1 MQKITKKNQIKVIFR
16 FATAIAFVLTLGAF
30 AVSAKD
36 YYRVNDYQTE
46 LVDECGDCT
55 YVENNNCL
63 EDALFV
69 PTRTCSEW
77 DKFRYYHPSC
87 ADLEESH
94 HEERNCYGGD
104 SWWYNA
110 CGDREDKYQDCGYS
124 YCDTGGDVDKYCSS
138 GDVWGRYDYAN
149 KGCSGGSCYFN
160 WNHNSCGHEKLQD
173 CGSSYCDT
181 SGDVDKYCSGG
192 DVWGLYDY
200 ANKGCSGGSCY
211 TSWDYNSCGRSKLRD
226 CGSNYCTSW
235 SGWSCSGS
243 GTIKR
248 TRTCYN
254 KGCSNGSCYSSSY
267 TDTETE
273 YCPSGQECS
282 GGVCVSTCDSST
294 CSGYTCT
301 SWILVSGPGP
311 SGTYGTNIYE
321 RQVCKK
327 YCSGGDCV
335 SECYTQE
342 CRQEWTEHSGGWG
355 GCNPDSYCTS
365 VDFENAKIW
374 ANW

>member
-1 MQKITKKNQIKVIFR
+1 MQKITKKSKIKVIFR
-16 FATAIAFVLTLGAF
+16 FATAIAFVLALGAF

-36 YYRVNDYQTE
+36 YYKVNDYQTE

-77 DKFRYYHPSC
+77 NKFRYYHPSC
-87 ADLEESH
+87 ADLEESYH
-94 HEERNCYGGD
+94 DDQKCYNND
-104 SWWYNA
+104 VWWYNA
-110 CGDREDKYQDCGYS
+110 CGDRQDKKEDCGYS
-124 YCDTGGDVDKYCSS
+124 YCDTGGYPEGTGDVDEYCSG
-138 GDVWGRYDYAN
+138 GDVWGRYDYYNA
-149 KGCSGGSCYFN
+149 GCSGASCY
-160 WNHNSCGHEKLQD
+160 SD
-173 CGSSYCDT
+173 
-181 SGDVDKYCSGG
+181 
-192 DVWGLYDY
+192 
-200 ANKGCSGGSCY
+200 
-211 TSWDYNSCGRSKLRD
+211 WDYNSCGNEKLED

-243 GTIKR
+243 STRER

-273 YCPSGQECS
+273 NCPSGQECS
-282 GGVCVSTCDSST
+282 GGVCVSTCDPNT
-294 CSGYTCT
+294 CTGYTCT
-301 SWILVSGPGP
+301 SWDLVSGPGP

-321 RQVCKK
+321 REVCKK

-335 SECYTQE
+335 DECYTQE
-342 CRQEWTEHSGGWG
+342 CKQDWTEHSGGWG
-355 GCNPDSYCTS
+355 GCYPDSNCNS
-365 VDFENAKIW
+365 IDFENAKFW
-374 ANW
+374 SD